1 MHLQK
6 RTQYGLRAAVR
17 LAGKYP
23 DGGYVQ
29 SRDLADEEH
38 LPTKFLEQVLLI
50 LRRAGLLESKVGS
63 GGGYRLKRPPNRIT
77 VAQMLSALEPPEEL
91 DHREPRT
98 VGCRAVELVS
108 ERLASQREK
117 VCAKW
122 TLADLTEE
130 AARDAKSAG
139 AMYYI

>member
-23 DGGYVQ
+23 GGGYVQ
-29 SRDLADEEH
+29 SRDLADEEQ

-50 LRRAGLLESKVGS
+50 LRRANLLESKVGS

-77 VAQMLSALEPPEEL
+77 IAQMLNALEPPEEL
-91 DHREPRT
+91 DHPQQRT
-98 VGCRAVELVS
+98 IGGRAVELVS
-108 ERLASQREK
+108 ERLAGQREK
-117 VCAKW
+117 VCSKW